1 VQWMLTGML
10 IIASAAIAAY
20 TGYLV
25 RRLFTLD
32 PGTPQPSGPAAP
44 TPTEQGETP

>member
-1 VQWMLTGML
+1 ML
-10 IIASAAIAAY
+10 IIASAAIAGY

-32 PGTPQPSGPAAP
+32 PGAPPAP
-44 TPTEQGETP
+44 TPTQEGEPT

>member
-1 VQWMLTGML
+1 VQWMLTGLL
-10 IIASAAIAAY
+10 IIASAAIAGY

-32 PGTPQPSGPAAP
+32 PGTPPASGPVPP
-44 TPTEQGETP
+44 TPTQQGETP

>member
-25 RRLFTLD
+25 RRLFTLE
-32 PGTPQPSGPAAP
+32 PGVPQPSAPVAP

>member
-32 PGTPQPSGPAAP
+32 PGAAP
-44 TPTEQGETP
+44 APAPTQEGEPT

>member
-32 PGTPQPSGPAAP
+32 PGAQPSGPVAP